1 MRRTLHG
8 VHVGVRWH
16 CGHKLAGLTSCA
28 VQMRNVRLGA
38 HGCVLACATLMAVLL
53 QVHMGPWVDLLI
65 GLLKQWGLRAA
76 TMPRNCA
83 VIGRIELEGKT
94 ARMQTVR
101 RAEGH
106 T

>member
-1 MRRTLHG
+1 M
-8 VHVGVRWH
+8 
-16 CGHKLAGLTSCA
+16 AGLTSCA

-53 QVHMGPWVDLLI
+53 QMHMGPWVDLRI
-65 GLLKQWGLRAA
+65 GLVKQWGLRAA
-76 TMPRNCA
+76 AMEKLRCFT
-83 VIGRIELEGKT
+83 GRIELEGKT